1 MQTAPFNAATCAHAL
16 HLMKLGTYWTHNPPM
31 HTQSQ
36 GKGPTFRFS
45 GAIQQSRNVAD
56 RSPTCHLA
64 ASTVAHGR
72 PASVTACLR
81 WLPIWLPAVGDPAV
95 IGLHRSGFAD
105 RSLNSRTARQLSP
118 VPGPSRLQRGLHH
131 APQRHLQL
139 SHNLPSCLAHAA
151 APLMTD
157 CQEARGGAAL
167 QLAAGT
173 RWDTRQ
179 DWSGCPP
186 TELEVPTRTA
196 DEISA
201 DMGGRE
207 IETRPIGA
215 GPDLVNLCT
224 TAS

>member
-1 MQTAPFNAATCAHAL
+1 
-16 HLMKLGTYWTHNPPM
+16 MKLGTYWTHNPPM

-167 QLAAGT
+167 SSQPARGGTHGRIGRAVPLQNLRYRRGRRTKYPPIWAAARSRPGPLAPVQI
-173 RWDTRQ
+173 W
-179 DWSGCPP
+179 
-186 TELEVPTRTA
+186 
-196 DEISA
+196 
-201 DMGGRE
+201 
-207 IETRPIGA
+207 
-215 GPDLVNLCT
+215 
-224 TAS
+224 